1 MAKKSRAS
9 NKAARAANKADRRA
23 NSPRAQKTAR
33 RVSRQ
38 ENRTARKIAKQ
49 DAKLRKAELRNERV
63 EIRAESAESRNE
75 ALANFGIA
83 AVEAGA
89 GLVGFNNEKATK
101 IGDLGIGSGSEI
113 KDKVQDFLGDAKQ
126 EFDSLGQPTAGKDN
140 KMIFVIIGAI
150 VLFFVVKKK

>member
-23 NSPRAQKTAR
+23 NSPRAQRTAR

-63 EIRAESAESRNE
+63 EMRAESAESRNE

-83 AVEAGA
+83 AVESAA

-113 KDKVQDFLGDAKQ
+113 KDKVQDFLGDVKQ